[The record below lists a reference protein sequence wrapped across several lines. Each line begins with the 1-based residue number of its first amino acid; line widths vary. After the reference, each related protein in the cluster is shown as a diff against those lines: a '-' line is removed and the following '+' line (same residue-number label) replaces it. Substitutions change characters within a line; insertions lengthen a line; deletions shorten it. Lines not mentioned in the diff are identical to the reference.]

1 MAKLQMQRVYLC
13 ALKKDRK
20 DILETLQRLELVEIR
35 KFEED
40 VQNKYVDED
49 MALKKEKIKKNID
62 NAKESLEILKEISTN
77 KISEPFFLNGRK
89 QLFEKDYNDY
99 YETKYEDDERLANL
113 IVSNNKS
120 IREKRAE
127 IYQLNA
133 RLETLEPWENLKVP
147 IDFKGTKS
155 TRFFIGTLPGNLSKL
170 QIEEMIVDKLSKK
183 TDNSKKVEDIPFE
196 VEVIS
201 TIDVLTYF
209 TLICL
214 KEDEEMVYESL
225 RLSGFIPPVI
235 EGDITVMQM
244 KTNALEN
251 IKMYNQEIDELQKQ
265 ILAKADKVDNLRF
278 LLDYESLRID
288 KLDALSKLG
297 QSQKTF
303 ILKGYIPKNYSQ
315 KLQDILKSKYILELQ
330 FEDVN
335 QDDADI
341 PVLLQNNGYSAP
353 VESVIESY
361 SLPCNDD
368 VDPTFTVS
376 IFYYF
381 MFGLMLSD
389 AGYGLIIF
397 LVSLIGL
404 IKFRDTIEDK
414 WRRTLR
420 MYVYC
425 GAFTIFWGI
434 MFGSYFGDMFDI
446 ITETFFGNKTTIP
459 PLWYF
464 PVKDPMRLLT
474 FSLIIGIVHLFSGM
488 FLKAVQLSKK
498 KDYSTM
504 FKEVILWYGLLIGCL
519 ILLLSTDMIRGI
531 FKYDFILPNSIIM
544 LGKILAIGSSI
555 GIILTNGSSSNIGLK
570 IAQGLYALYGISG
583 YLSDV
588 LSYSRLL
595 ALGLATGVIASVIN
609 MMGGM
614 VAKSIG
620 GVFGVIVFI
629 IIMVFGHLF
638 NLAINALG
646 AYVHT
651 NRLQYVELFGK
662 FYEGGGEKFNPLRM
676 NTKYYKFKESRN
688 ND

>member
-40 VQNKYVDED
+40 MQNKATDED
-49 MALKKEKIKKNID
+49 IIKREKIKKNID
-62 NAKESLEILKEISTN
+62 NAKESLEILKEICTD

-89 QLFEKDYNDY
+89 QLFEKDYKDY
-99 YETKYEDDERLANL
+99 YSGNYKNDEMIADL

-133 RLETLEPWENLKVP
+133 RLESLEPWESLKVP
-147 IDFKGTKS
+147 IDFKGTQS
-155 TRFFIGTLPGNLSKL
+155 TRLFIGTLPGNLSKL
-170 QIEEMIVDKLSKK
+170 QVEEMIIDKLSKK
-183 TDNSKKVEDIPFE
+183 ESNSNKIEDIPFE

-201 TIDVLTYF
+201 AIDVLTYF

-214 KEDEEMVYESL
+214 KKDEDIMYESL

-235 EGDITVMQM
+235 EGDTTVIQM
-244 KTNALEN
+244 KTNALDKIKAYNEEIEN
-251 IKMYNQEIDELQKQ
+251 LKNEILS
-265 ILAKADKVDNLRF
+265 KADMIDNLRF

-288 KLDALSKLG
+288 NLDSLSKLG
-297 QSQKTF
+297 ESQKTF
-303 ILKGYIPKNYSQ
+303 ILKGYIPKDYSQ
-315 KLQDILKSKYILELQ
+315 KLQDILTSKYILELQ
-330 FEDVN
+330 FEDV
-335 QDDADI
+335 QDYDADT
-341 PVLLQNNGYSAP
+341 PVLLQNNGYSSP

-361 SLPCNDD
+361 SLPCIDD

-404 IKFRDTIEDK
+404 LKFKNTIEDK
-414 WRRTLR
+414 WRKTLR

-425 GAFTIFWGI
+425 GAFTIFWGV
-434 MFGSYFGDMFDI
+434 MFGSYFGDIFDV
-446 ITETFFGNKTTIP
+446 ITETFFNNKVTIP

-474 FSLIIGIVHLFSGM
+474 FSLIIGIIHLFSGM
-488 FLKAVQLSKK
+488 FLKAVQLAKK

-519 ILLLSTDMIRGI
+519 ILLLATDMIRGI
-531 FKYDFILPNSIIM
+531 FKYDFIIPNSVIM
-544 LGKILAIGSSI
+544 LGKILAIGSSV

-609 MMGGM
+609 MMGAM

-629 IIMVFGHLF
+629 IIMIFGHLF
-638 NLAINALG
+638 NLGINALG